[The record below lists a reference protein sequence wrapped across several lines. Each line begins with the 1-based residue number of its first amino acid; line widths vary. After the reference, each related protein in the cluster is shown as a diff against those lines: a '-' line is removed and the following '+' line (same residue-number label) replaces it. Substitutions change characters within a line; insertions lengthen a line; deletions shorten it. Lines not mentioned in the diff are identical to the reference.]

1 MSVKGLL
8 YLNMNI
14 TINNQDFILHQSGAA
29 FWEKKKILLISDVH
43 LGKVAHFR
51 KHGIGIP
58 NDAIFENFTRLKLVL
73 DLFNPITI
81 IFLGD
86 LFHSKMNKEWDLFVE
101 WTKTYSHKIILV
113 EGNHDIISKK
123 YYADLN
129 IEIYSELL
137 IDDFLLTHHPKEE
150 QGYFNFCGHIHP
162 GIQLRGL
169 GKQFLSLSCF
179 FRKPNQMIF
188 PAFGEF
194 TGNYYLIPTEND
206 KVYAITK
213 EDVIEI
219 ALN

>member
-1 MSVKGLL
+1 
-8 YLNMNI
+8 MNI
-14 TINNQDFILHQSGAA
+14 TINNQGFILHQSGAA

-58 NDAIFENFTRLKLVL
+58 NSAIFENFTRLKMVL
-73 DLFNPITI
+73 DLFNPTTI

-86 LFHSKMNKEWDLFVE
+86 LFHSKMNTEWNLFVE
-101 WTKTYSHKIILV
+101 WTQSHPHKIILV

-123 YYADLN
+123 YFADLN
-129 IEIYSELL
+129 IEIYSELV
-137 IDDFLLTHHPKEE
+137 IDDFLLTHHPKES
-150 QGYFNFCGHIHP
+150 QHYFNFCGHIHP

-194 TGNYYLIPTEND
+194 TGNYYLVPTEND

-213 EDVIEI
+213 DEVIEVDI
-219 ALN
+219 N

>member
-1 MSVKGLL
+1 MHVKGLL

-14 TINNQDFILHQSGAA
+14 IINNQDFILHQSGAA

-58 NDAIFENFTRLKLVL
+58 NDAIFENFTRLKMVL
-73 DLFNPITI
+73 DLFNPTTI

-101 WTKTYSHKIILV
+101 WTKTHSHTIILV

-123 YYADLN
+123 YYANLN
-129 IEIYSELL
+129 IEIYSELV
-137 IDDFLLTHHPKEE
+137 IDNFLLTHHPTEE
-150 QGYFNFCGHIHP
+150 DGLFNFCGHIHP

-194 TGNYYLIPTEND
+194 TGNYYLVPTEND

-219 ALN
+219 AIN